1 MLPSKEI
8 VLILLCPPQIS
19 WLSYVNSLPSSLNT
33 KKSLE
38 IKIWIIP
45 VGAMLF
51 SVMRIRN
58 SWGYGVE
65 THLYLSNTDM
75 TTPSPHNQILVSLW
89 LIVRSFWCCEEN
101 RVTQNRKS
109 FLPFDAMYKLQN
121 WTRVRKWCSLPTM
134 STFAAQIQN
143 KTDKQ
148 KRVKVN
154 WNMKRYFQNALNL
167 NCIFN

>member
-89 LIVRSFWCCEEN
+89 LIVRSFWCCE
-101 RVTQNRKS
+101 RKPPRTGNLS
-109 FLPFDAMYKLQN
+109 YLSIQCINCRTEPASE
-121 WTRVRKWCSLPTM
+121 KWCSLPAM

-143 KTDKQ
+143 KTAKQ

-154 WNMKRYFQNALNL
+154 WNMKRYFQNVLNL

>member
-1 MLPSKEI
+1 MNLTKNIASSEPSDLEYFLNLLQYITWSNLNLNEPYNLSNVDATAIQKKMLPSKEI

-101 RVTQNRKS
+101 HPEQEI
-109 FLPFDAMYKLQN
+109 FL
-121 WTRVRKWCSLPTM
+121 
-134 STFAAQIQN
+134 TF
-143 KTDKQ
+143 
-148 KRVKVN
+148 R
-154 WNMKRYFQNALNL
+154 
-167 NCIFN
+167 FNV